1 MKNIKV
7 IAGMNDTAFSENET
21 ALDSDMISKGLK
33 SAKRSGFQLKD
44 VTSSSSFAKRSF
56 NKSSQNNR

>member
-7 IAGMNDTAFSENET
+7 IAGMNETAFSENET

-33 SAKRSGFQLKD
+33 SANRSGF
-44 VTSSSSFAKRSF
+44 
-56 NKSSQNNR
+56 

>member
-1 MKNIKV
+1 MSSARQKFESRFSAETSMKNIKV

-33 SAKRSGFQLKD
+33 SA
-44 VTSSSSFAKRSF
+44 
-56 NKSSQNNR
+56 N